1 MSRQPEPPPGW
12 IHPGEPA
19 KLARSA
25 RPDTTSGNGRQPEP
39 PVDRVAVQ
47 AALEVARADL
57 AAARTAARV
66 GRGRDRIAAQ
76 TRVQEAGARVRRFR
90 ADLAR

>member
-12 IHPGEPA
+12 THPGEPVR
-19 KLARSA
+19 LARPA
-25 RPDTTSGNGRQPEP
+25 RSDTTPGNGRQPEP

-47 AALEVARADL
+47 AALEAARADL
-57 AAARTAARV
+57 SAARTAARV

-76 TRVQEAGARVRRFR
+76 ARVNEAGARVRRFR